1 MLTIE
6 TTNGKTF
13 NIKCLPSLS
22 HQANQPNLNPGKLF
36 GLKTK
41 CLDELQAAKKKIP
54 APNKYHIQEVKKDH
68 SQVKWTRGQ
77 RKYSQNKFKHKV
89 KNKIFL
95 NLEPTS
101 SDPHLPTTIP
111 F

>member
-54 APNKYHIQEVKKDH
+54 APNKYHIQEVKKRPQSGKMD
-68 SQVKWTRGQ
+68 KGA
-77 RKYSQNKFKHKV
+77 K
-89 KNKIFL
+89 KIFT
-95 NLEPTS
+95 EQV
-101 SDPHLPTTIP
+101 
-111 F
+111 